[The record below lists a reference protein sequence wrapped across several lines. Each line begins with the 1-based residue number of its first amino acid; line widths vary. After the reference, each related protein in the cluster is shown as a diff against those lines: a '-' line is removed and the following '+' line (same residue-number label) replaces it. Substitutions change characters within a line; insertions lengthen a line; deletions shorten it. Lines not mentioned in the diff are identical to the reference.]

1 MPNINTKFTLSG
13 EKEYKQAISEIGS
26 GMKVLDAEMRKV
38 TSAYGKNADSAK
50 LLGKQNDILQRQVY
64 SQTEKIRYM
73 QEALKN
79 SVEKTAPSHSWN
91 PCAGGCRFT
100 KTEEK
105 SDDYFLFFD
114 TA

>member
-1 MPNINTKFTLSG
+1 MPNINTRFTLLG

-50 LLGKQNDILQRQVY
+50 LLGQQNDILQRQIY

-79 SVEKTAPSHSWN
+79 SVKKNGRIQQSYN
-91 PCAGGCRFT
+91 GVAGQPAKRNSE
-100 KTEEK
+100 TERSK
-105 SDDYFLFFD
+105 
-114 TA
+114 